1 MEKRGCVE
9 MNAATFQSFY
19 LLLKKTK
26 PPVGLLS
33 AAVSVSVIQALA
45 ALAIPWF
52 LKTLIDGF
60 TVDRLTPQLISLF
73 VIVFVV
79 QVVANAL
86 SIYWL
91 QIVGQRI
98 VANLRTLLWKHLLTL
113 SIPFYDETKSGE
125 LVSRLN
131 SDATTLQQLLS
142 EQLVRLLT
150 SLVSIIGAI
159 TILFFLDWQMTL
171 VMVIAV
177 PVTLLIIIPLVRKLH
192 KISRETQ
199 KELAG
204 LSGFFAEM
212 LGEVRLVKSQAT
224 ESYELDRGKTRIEN
238 LYGYGV
244 KEGRIQALLL
254 PIFNVTLTTML
265 ILIIG
270 FGAYRVATNQITAG
284 ELVAFS
290 LYLFQIMTPLVTMTE
305 FITKLQKARG
315 ATERII
321 ELLDETPE
329 APGALVAPRPFTD
342 VTVDHLSFGY
352 NETPI
357 LQDVS
362 FTLPRGKT
370 TAIVGPSG
378 SGKTTLFAILER
390 FYQPTSG
397 QIRLGDQSITDLTL
411 SSWRQ
416 AIGYVA
422 QDSPVLSGTIRDN
435 LIYGLAEDVS
445 EDKIREAARMANA
458 DTFIERFPEGYATE
472 IGERGVKLS
481 GGQRQR
487 IAIARALLRD
497 PEILL
502 LDEATSSL
510 DSESER
516 VVQEA
521 LERLMVGR
529 TTFVI
534 AHRLATVRHADQII
548 VLEDGRISGIGT
560 HDRLVVD
567 NPLYNK
573 LVTQQFIGT
582 ERARGNHV

>member
-224 ESYELDRGKTRIEN
+224 EPYELDRGKTRIEN

-357 LQDVS
+357 LLDVS

>member
-1 MEKRGCVE
+1 

-73 VIVFVV
+73 VIVFLV

-98 VANLRTLLWKHLLTL
+98 VANLRTLLWKHLLAL

-329 APGALVAPRPFTD
+329 APGQVDALRPFTD
-342 VTVDHLSFGY
+342 VTVDYLSFGY

-378 SGKTTLFAILER
+378 SGKTTLFALLER

-397 QIRLGDQSITDLTL
+397 QIRLGDQPISDLTL

-435 LIYGLAEDVS
+435 LVYGLTDDIS
-445 EDKIREAARMANA
+445 EDKIRAAARMANA

>member
-1 MEKRGCVE
+1 M
-9 MNAATFQSFY
+9 
-19 LLLKKTK
+19 
-26 PPVGLLS
+26 
-33 AAVSVSVIQALA
+33 
-45 ALAIPWF
+45 
-52 LKTLIDGF
+52 IDGF

-244 KEGRIQALLL
+244 KEGRIQSLLL

-397 QIRLGDQSITDLTL
+397 QIRLGDQSIANLTL

-435 LIYGLAEDVS
+435 LVYGLAEDVS

-458 DTFIERFPEGYATE
+458 NTFIERFPEGYATE

-516 VVQEA
+516 VVREA

>member
-1 MEKRGCVE
+1 

-212 LGEVRLVKSQAT
+212 LSEVRLVKSQAT

-329 APGALVAPRPFTD
+329 APGQVDALRPFTD

-397 QIRLGDQSITDLTL
+397 QIRLGDQSISDLTL

-435 LIYGLAEDVS
+435 LVYGLAEDVS

>member
-1 MEKRGCVE
+1 

-329 APGALVAPRPFTD
+329 APGALVAPRQFTD

-397 QIRLGDQSITDLTL
+397 QIRLGDQSIADLTL

-435 LIYGLAEDVS
+435 LVYGLAEDVS

>member
-1 MEKRGCVE
+1 

-238 LYGYGV
+238 LYDYGV

-435 LIYGLAEDVS
+435 LVYGLAEDVS

>member
-1 MEKRGCVE
+1 

-238 LYGYGV
+238 LYSYGV

-329 APGALVAPRPFTD
+329 APGALVAPRPFTN

-397 QIRLGDQSITDLTL
+397 QIRLGDQSISDLTL

-435 LIYGLAEDVS
+435 LVYGLAEDVS

>member
-1 MEKRGCVE
+1 

-224 ESYELDRGKTRIEN
+224 EPYELDRGKTRIEN

-352 NETPI
+352 NETLI

-397 QIRLGDQSITDLTL
+397 QIRLGDQSISDLTL

-435 LIYGLAEDVS
+435 LVYGLADDVS

-567 NPLYNK
+567 NSLYNK

>member
-1 MEKRGCVE
+1 

-224 ESYELDRGKTRIEN
+224 EPYELDRGKTRIEN

-352 NETPI
+352 NETLI

-397 QIRLGDQSITDLTL
+397 QIRLGDQSISDLTL

-435 LIYGLAEDVS
+435 LVYGLAEDVS

-567 NPLYNK
+567 NSLYNK

>member
-1 MEKRGCVE
+1 

-238 LYGYGV
+238 LYSYGV

-321 ELLDETPE
+321 ELLDETSE
-329 APGALVAPRPFTD
+329 APGALVAPRPFTN

-397 QIRLGDQSITDLTL
+397 QIRLGDQSISDLTL

-435 LIYGLAEDVS
+435 LVYGLAEDVS

>member
-1 MEKRGCVE
+1 

-397 QIRLGDQSITDLTL
+397 QIRLGDQSISDLTL

-435 LIYGLAEDVS
+435 LVYGLAEDVS

>member
-1 MEKRGCVE
+1 

-321 ELLDETPE
+321 ELLDETAE

-342 VTVDHLSFGY
+342 VRVDHLSFGY

-397 QIRLGDQSITDLTL
+397 QIRLGDQSISDLTL

-435 LIYGLAEDVS
+435 LVYGLSKDVS

>member
-1 MEKRGCVE
+1 

-60 TVDRLTPQLISLF
+60 TVDRLTPHLISLF

-329 APGALVAPRPFTD
+329 APGTLVAPRPFTD

-397 QIRLGDQSITDLTL
+397 QIRLGDQSIANLTL

-435 LIYGLAEDVS
+435 LVYGLAEDVS

-458 DTFIERFPEGYATE
+458 DTFIERFPEGDATE

>member
-1 MEKRGCVE
+1 

-397 QIRLGDQSITDLTL
+397 QIRLGDQPIADLTL

-435 LIYGLAEDVS
+435 LVYGLAEDVS

-458 DTFIERFPEGYATE
+458 DAFIERFPEGYATE

>member
-1 MEKRGCVE
+1 

-159 TILFFLDWQMTL
+159 MILFFLDWQMTL

-352 NETPI
+352 NETPV

-397 QIRLGDQSITDLTL
+397 QIRLGDQSIADLTL

-435 LIYGLAEDVS
+435 LVYGLTDDIS
-445 EDKIREAARMANA
+445 EDKIRAAARMANA

-548 VLEDGRISGIGT
+548 VLEDGQISGIGT

>member
-1 MEKRGCVE
+1 

-73 VIVFVV
+73 VIVFLV

-98 VANLRTLLWKHLLTL
+98 VANLRTLLWKHLLALT
-113 SIPFYDETKSGE
+113 IPFYDETKSGE

-224 ESYELDRGKTRIEN
+224 ESYELDSGKTRIEN

-329 APGALVAPRPFTD
+329 APGTLVAPRPFTD

-397 QIRLGDQSITDLTL
+397 QIRLGDQSISDLTL

-435 LIYGLAEDVS
+435 LVYGLAEDVS

-548 VLEDGRISGIGT
+548 VLEKGRISGIGT
-560 HDRLVVD
+560 HESLVVD